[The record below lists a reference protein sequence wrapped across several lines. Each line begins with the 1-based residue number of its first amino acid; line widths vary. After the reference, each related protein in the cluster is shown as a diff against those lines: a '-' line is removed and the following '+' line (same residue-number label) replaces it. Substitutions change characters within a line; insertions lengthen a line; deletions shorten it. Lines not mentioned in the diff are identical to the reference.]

1 MPKVALPMGLVVGAL
16 AFTTVITPHLFTQ
29 PHKTIV
35 QAQLLEEGERAT
47 SQATLEEILQDI
59 AQDVQVNQN
68 QILFKFEDQSVLLL
82 TDSESDRMRLLIPI
96 AKVED
101 LTSEN
106 MAKMMIANF
115 HTALDG
121 RYAIGNGV
129 VYATF
134 LHPLS
139 SLKARD
145 FRSAVLQVT
154 RLAQTYGE
162 TYSSGSSLFGSFG
175 EAPPEPIDLPSI

>member
-1 MPKVALPMGLVVGAL
+1 M
-16 AFTTVITPHLFTQ
+16 
-29 PHKTIV
+29 
-35 QAQLLEEGERAT
+35 
-47 SQATLEEILQDI
+47 
-59 AQDVQVNQN
+59 
-68 QILFKFEDQSVLLL
+68 
-82 TDSESDRMRLLIPI
+82 LIPI

-101 LTSEN
+101 VTSEN

-129 VYATF
+129 VYAAF
-134 LHPLS
+134 IHPLS

-162 TYSSGSSLFGSFG
+162 TYSSGSSLFGSFVQ
-175 EAPPEPIDLPSI
+175 PPSTPIDLPSI